1 MAPKQKISKTREK
14 IIALAEENELA
25 SLLEGRNRARSIT
38 CGPSSGGMV
47 EITMRSDT
55 RSLWYNI
62 SPVEAVEFMTQLA
75 ASVGVEVAFRPRQ
88 DFAAWRAW
96 DSSMPINSNWIGT
109 APWQL
114 DYQEAGQKLITAA
127 AAEKAAES
135 VKEALEQAS
144 KIEDS
149 KPKRTRKTNSPV
161 EEAVVSEK
169 PQRKTS
175 KKQ

>member
-14 IIALAEENELA
+14 IIAIAEENELA
-25 SLLEGRNRARSIT
+25 SLLETRNRARSVT
-38 CGPSSGGMV
+38 CGPASGGIV

-55 RSLWYNI
+55 HSLWYNI

-75 ASVGVEVAFRPRQ
+75 AAVGIEVAFRPRQ

-96 DSSMPINSNWIGT
+96 DNSMPINSNWIGT

-114 DYQEAGQKLITAA
+114 EYQQEPQKLLNEGVVRADQ
-127 AAEKAAES
+127 EGDSES
-135 VKEALEQAS
+135 EEP
-144 KIEDS
+144 
-149 KPKRTRKTNSPV
+149 KPKRTRKSSARV
-161 EEAVVSEK
+161 EEPVAPEK

-175 KKQ
+175 RKQ